1 MLTVSAIS
9 YIDFSCNFS
18 YPSLTGHCHAQVR
31 KKEIYKLQNLSR
43 EQISILNYLAQNS
56 CITTSEAFQ
65 IFSDTSDYSLKQLMQ
80 HGYICSSPL
89 PPDNSGWYFLT
100 PKGKTFIN
108 DHIFFLKEKEVEI
121 KQLRKDA
128 LFSKV
133 LSVLAL
139 IVSIV
144 SVVIQILR

>member
-43 EQISILNYLAQNS
+43 EQIAILNYLAQNS

-108 DHIFFLKEKEVEI
+108 DHIFFLKEKRSRD
-121 KQLRKDA
+121 KAATQRC
-128 LFSKV
+128 
-133 LSVLAL
+133 SVFKSF
-139 IVSIV
+139 ICSCIN
-144 SVVIQILR
+144 R

>member
-1 MLTVSAIS
+1 M
-9 YIDFSCNFS
+9 D
-18 YPSLTGHCHAQVR
+18 
-31 KKEIYKLQNLSR
+31 NLSR
-43 EQISILNYLAQNS
+43 EQIAILNYLAQNS

-65 IFSDTSDYSLKQLMQ
+65 IFSETSDYSLNQLMQ

-89 PPDNSGWYFLT
+89 SPDSPGWYFLT

-108 DHIFFLKEKEVEI
+108 DHIFFSKEKEIEI

-128 LFSKV
+128 LFSKI

-144 SVVIQILR
+144 SVIIQILC

>member
-1 MLTVSAIS
+1 M
-9 YIDFSCNFS
+9 
-18 YPSLTGHCHAQVR
+18 
-31 KKEIYKLQNLSR
+31 QNLSR
-43 EQISILNYLAQNS
+43 EQIAILNYLAQNS

-89 PPDNSGWYFLT
+89 HGIFLLLKEKLLSMT
-100 PKGKTFIN
+100 
-108 DHIFFLKEKEVEI
+108 IFFSLKEKEVEI

-139 IVSIV
+139 IVSII